1 MIEKSAF
8 IVGAARDCE
17 EGLVQTLPRLSR
29 LQQSFTRTKFFIVTN
44 DSEDCTEKVLRQ
56 WAEATHDAHIQ
67 NVDGLAANVAKR
79 TPRLAVAR
87 NLYVTALRDDLQR
100 GIRHDLLVV
109 LDLDGVNANLVEE
122 PELSNAINSA
132 PDDWAGLFANQRDWY
147 YDIWALRHPFM
158 VPDRL
163 LERSARGGAS
173 EIQQKKKIK
182 VAIEEFVTGRQKKIS
197 PDDKPI
203 PVQSAFG
210 GFGIYR
216 TEFLQQSLYLGL
228 DSQGEEVCEHV
239 ALNESIGRQG
249 GKLYIAP
256 RLLNDTPLEHVSGR

>member
-17 EGLVQTLPRLSR
+17 EGLLQTLPRLSR

-44 DSEDCTEKVLRQ
+44 DSEDRTEKVLRQ
-56 WAEATHDAHIQ
+56 WAEATHDARIQ

-87 NLYVTALRDDLQR
+87 NLYMTAFRDDLQK
-100 GIRHDLLVV
+100 GIHHDLLIV

-147 YDIWALRHPFM
+147 YDIWALRHPSWCPTDCWKE
-158 VPDRL
+158 VR
-163 LERSARGGAS
+163 EARRARFNR
-173 EIQQKKKIK
+173 KKKIK
-182 VAIEEFVTGRQKKIS
+182 AAVEQFVTGRQKKIS

-216 TEFLQQSLYLGL
+216 TEFLRHGLYLGL
-228 DSQGEEVCEHV
+228 DGQGEEVCEHV

-249 GKLYIAP
+249 GKLYIVP
-256 RLLNDTPLEHVSGR
+256 SLLNDTPPEHVPGR